1 MYSVYFKPPVADHQ
15 RFRLSLYDLEA
26 DLAGILPGTR
36 EREVLEKMVAE
47 GDPTNKLG

>member
-1 MYSVYFKPPVADHQ
+1 VIYRNQDGATV
-15 RFRLSLYDLEA
+15 LEA

-36 EREVLEKMVAE
+36 EREVLKEMAAE